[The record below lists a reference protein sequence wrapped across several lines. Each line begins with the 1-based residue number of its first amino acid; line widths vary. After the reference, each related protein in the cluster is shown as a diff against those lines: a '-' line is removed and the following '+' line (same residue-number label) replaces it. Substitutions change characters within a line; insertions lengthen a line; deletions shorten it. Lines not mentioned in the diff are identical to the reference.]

1 MTSKATAAIL
11 FALAAIAPQAAQA
24 ASIVYAINPSSTT
37 PEVSGELTPLS
48 DTVLGT
54 ITTNGTLGLLH
65 TADIIDWNIQLI
77 DNVRPAS
84 NFVLTPAN
92 SAIWYF
98 TDLGLTATPTGLSFN
113 FSDAG
118 AGFLIQGDVTHGL
131 SSGYNY
137 FCYQATS
144 GACLQGETI
153 VPDYY
158 GTDGTLVG
166 GLSGTLPL
174 NGAVPE
180 PATWTM
186 MLAGFAV
193 VGYAMRRK
201 PLQAVRYAFG

>member
-11 FALAAIAPQAAQA
+11 FAISAIAPQAAQA
-24 ASIVYAINPSSTT
+24 APIVYSINQTSTT
-37 PEVSGELTPLS
+37 PEVGGELTPLS

-54 ITTNGTLGLLH
+54 ITTNGTLGTLH
-65 TADIIDWNIQLI
+65 NGDIIDWNIQLL
-77 DNVRPAS
+77 DNVRPAD
-84 NFVLTPAN
+84 NFTLTPAN
-92 SAIWYF
+92 SAIWFF
-98 TDLGLTATPTGLSFN
+98 TDLGLTATATGLSFD

-118 AGFLIQGDVTHGL
+118 AGFLIQGDITHGL
-131 SSGYNY
+131 SSGFNY

-144 GACLQGETI
+144 GACAQGETI

-158 GTDGTLVG
+158 GVDGTLVT
-166 GLSGTLPL
+166 GLTGPLPL

-180 PATWTM
+180 PATWAM

-201 PLQAVRYAFG
+201 PLQSVRCAFG